1 MIKNAE
7 FDRVL
12 VRPRNT
18 ILQILGSKFDIKR
31 IGHMMEATAILI
43 VAIRGI
49 NLEWSI
55 VKVITLINMIIGGTC
70 ILSGVYMLQATMA
83 FWTVEAIEVA
93 NILTDGVREYASYPL
108 DIYPKWIKNFFTFI
122 IPFGCVN
129 YLPLLSLIGRR
140 SGSEAFY
147 MLLPLLGTL
156 FIIPCIFIWSFGV
169 RHYKST
175 GS

>member
-1 MIKNAE
+1 
-7 FDRVL
+7 
-12 VRPRNT
+12 
-18 ILQILGSKFDIKR
+18 
-31 IGHMMEATAILI
+31 
-43 VAIRGI
+43 
-49 NLEWSI
+49 
-55 VKVITLINMIIGGTC
+55 
-70 ILSGVYMLQATMA
+70 MA

-156 FIIPCIFIWSFGV
+156 FIIRKYLHNITKTCYCFIDIHHHVES
-169 RHYKST
+169 Y
-175 GS
+175 